1 MSQDESELILQ
12 FDGGSRGNPGP
23 AGIGLTLRTPDGRLI
38 YELGEFIGKHTN
50 NVAEYTALLRGLE
63 MACKL
68 GVGRLII
75 RADSEL
81 VVRQIQG
88 RYRVKSPDL
97 QPLYQRAID
106 LLRCVPKWSI
116 EHVYRDDNHRPD
128 ELANQAMN
136 RCGKVEH
143 GRDMPA

>member
-1 MSQDESELILQ
+1 MSQDHSELILQ

-23 AGIGLTLRTPDGRLI
+23 AGIGLTLRTPEGRLI
-38 YELGEFIGKHTN
+38 YELGEFIGRHTN

-63 MACKL
+63 MACEL
-68 GVGRLII
+68 GVGQLII

-97 QPLYQRAID
+97 RPLYQRAID
-106 LLRCVPKWSI
+106 LLRRVPKWSI
-116 EHVYRDDNHRPD
+116 VHVYRDDNHRPD
-128 ELANQAMN
+128 ELANLAMN
-136 RCGKVEH
+136 RRGKVEYR
-143 GRDMPA
+143 GI